1 MTEPTQPLNQLSGL
15 TDETGDEFELRVVG
29 LIERQLDYIKGR
41 APVIDD
47 LRVVWALED

>member
-1 MTEPTQPLNQLSGL
+1 MTEPTY
-15 TDETGDEFELRVVG
+15 ETSEEFEQRIVG

-41 APVIDD
+41 PPVIDD